1 MKREQVNY
9 AAVGSFVLLCL
20 AGFFYLLLQLTGSG
34 SNQVSYRVLYASVH
48 GIIAGTPVF
57 YQGFRVGTVESVRPA
72 SLTGDSGS
80 ALFELTLEVS
90 DKQPIPDDSVAHVF
104 ESGLLGTVSIDIR
117 GGSSGRALPPGAII
131 KSAERED
138 LLGAINAAA
147 DEYRRLSSEQIRP
160 LVAKL
165 NQRVDSLG
173 DTLEDGARSLL
184 SELHQITA
192 SLNRSASQ
200 LENVISATNSQH
212 ITSTL
217 SNLETFSA
225 DAAKLGAE
233 MRRSN
238 RELTHAINDA
248 DKLLNNAN
256 QLISENRPNIRESL
270 GDLRNTLH
278 VVSEKISSITH
289 HLDGSSRNL
298 HEFSRQIRQNPG
310 LLMGSTP
317 PPNRR

>member
-9 AAVGSFVLLCL
+9 AAVGSFVLLSL
-20 AGFFYLLLQLTGSG
+20 AALFYLLLQLTGSG
-34 SNQVSYRVLYASVH
+34 SDRVSYRVLYPGVH
-48 GIIAGTPVF
+48 GIVAGTPVF
-57 YQGFRVGTVESVRPA
+57 YHGFRVGTVESILPA
-72 SLTGDSGS
+72 SQSNDSGAS
-80 ALFELTLEVS
+80 MFELTLSVS
-90 DKQPIPDDSVAHVF
+90 EEQPIPDDSIAHVF

-117 GGSSGRALPPGAII
+117 GGVSSRALSPGALI
-131 KSAERED
+131 KGAERED

-147 DEYRRLSSEQIRP
+147 DEYRRLSSEEIRP
-160 LVAKL
+160 LVARL
-165 NQRVDSLG
+165 NQRVDSLA
-173 DTLEDGARSLL
+173 DVVEDGARTLMTD
-184 SELHQITA
+184 LHQVTA

-200 LENVISATNSQH
+200 LETVLSADNSERIAATLTNLQ
-212 ITSTL
+212 
-217 SNLETFSA
+217 TFSA

-233 MRRSN
+233 MRHSN
-238 RELTHAINDA
+238 RELTRAIDDA
-248 DKLLNNAN
+248 DKMLNNAN
-256 QLISENRPNIRESL
+256 QMISENRPNIKQSL
-270 GDLRNTLH
+270 QDLRNTLH